1 MRNINP
7 IKKSSDYREIKYIVL
22 HHSATDY
29 QEDKDDIGGKLIGKT
44 ICDRAQEKWKKEF
57 PAYICDY
64 HFIIGHTGEVFKAQ
78 PIEQTSWHCT
88 NYQANLVSVGIC
100 FLGDFERIEMPTEQ
114 FTAGVKLIKT
124 LMKEYNIPLT
134 NILRHRDVVS
144 DITHTT
150 NSTECPGKNFPYVH
164 MLDTLRDGEP
174 FPEINSG
181 QAFDI
186 GEDYKYINEVK
197 TLKQLGI
204 IKGDGK
210 GYLKPHEYI
219 TRDEAML
226 IAYRIIKLLQN

>member
-1 MRNINP
+1 MRN
-7 IKKSSDYREIKYIVL
+7 IKYIVL

-29 QEDKDDIGGKLIGKT
+29 QSNKDDIDGKLIGRT
-44 ICDRAQEKWKKEF
+44 ICDRAQDKWEKKF
-57 PAYICDY
+57 PDYKCDY

-78 PIEQTSWHCT
+78 PIEQPAWHCT

-100 FLGDFERIEMPTEQ
+100 FLGNFENIEMPIEQ
-114 FTAGVKLIKT
+114 FNAGVKLIET
-124 LMKEYNIPLT
+124 LMEEYNIPLI

-144 DITHTT
+144 DISHTT
-150 NSTECPGKNFPYVH
+150 DSTECPGKNFPYVH
-164 MLDTLRDGEP
+164 LLDALRDGEP

-197 TLKQLGI
+197 FLKQLGI

-210 GYLKPHEYI
+210 GYLKPKEYI
-219 TRDEAML
+219 TREEAIL
-226 IAYRIIKLLQN
+226 IAYRILKLLQN